1 MSMKP
6 IRDRILVKPVEEE
19 TKTSGGIFIPDTAKE
34 KPTKGTV
41 IGIGTGRITKEG
53 NVIPMEVKI
62 GDTVMYSKFAGHEV
76 KVNNEEHVIL
86 KEEDVLAIVV

>member
-1 MSMKP
+1 
-6 IRDRILVKPVEEE
+6 
-19 TKTSGGIFIPDTAKE
+19 
-34 KPTKGTV
+34 
-41 IGIGTGRITKEG
+41 
-53 NVIPMEVKI
+53 MEVKI

>member
-1 MSMKP
+1 MKP